1 MRYHYLAQYLA
12 DTQHRIAIIVVGA
25 GGTGSHVLTNL
36 ATINHAFINLGR
48 APFIVTTYDP
58 DIVEDHNVGRQMFSP
73 ADVGLNKATVL
84 TERIN
89 RFFGT
94 DWEAKPCIFS
104 REIDTEDV
112 ADGNIIITCVDSA
125 KARRNIGSYITMVK
139 DADHYRHGVLR
150 SVYYW
155 MDIGNSLQSGQVI
168 LGSIHPIK
176 QPVGVD
182 RDLYNLPCWTDEFK
196 EVRDKKEEE
205 PSCSLAESLGR
216 QDLFVNKIMATY
228 ATTMLWQFFK
238 YYRIHYRG
246 IYINL
251 EFMKTQPILL

>member
-12 DTQHRIAIIVVGA
+12 DTQHRIAIVVIGA

-36 ATINHAFINLGR
+36 ATINYAFIKLGK
-48 APFIVTTYDP
+48 APFVVTTYDP
-58 DIVEDHNVGRQMFSP
+58 DIVEEHNVGRQMFSP
-73 ADVGLNKATVL
+73 ADIGLNKATVL

-94 DWEAKPCIFS
+94 DWEAKPYLFAKHMDSNNTSDC
-104 REIDTEDV
+104 
-112 ADGNIIITCVDSA
+112 NIIITCVDTA
-125 KARRNIGSYITMVK
+125 KSRRDISSYIK
-139 DADHYRHGVLR
+139 LARDNDNYRASSLR

-155 MDIGNSLQSGQVI
+155 MDIGNSLQSGQVL
-168 LGSIHPIK
+168 LGTIQKIK
-176 QPVGVD
+176 QPDGVEKSLD
-182 RDLYNLPCWTDEFK
+182 SLPCWTEEFK
-196 EVRDKKEEE
+196 GVRDKKEE

-216 QDLFVNKIMATY
+216 QDLFINKMMATY

-251 EFMKTQPILL
+251 EMMKTQPILL